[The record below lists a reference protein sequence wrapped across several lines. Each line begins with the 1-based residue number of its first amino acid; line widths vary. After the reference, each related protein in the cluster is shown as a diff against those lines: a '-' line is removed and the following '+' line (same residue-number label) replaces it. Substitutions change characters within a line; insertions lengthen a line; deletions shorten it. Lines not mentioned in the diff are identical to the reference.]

1 MTLTNTATTPMTSM
15 AGSPTTSTGATN
27 GKKQAPASRGTTN
40 NGNQN
45 YSLIKAASEGGSK
58 RMLDVIFERL
68 RYTIRSEWAT
78 GQEVAEILES
88 FEDVELTPPDR
99 LTDDEKDDDLLVEMW
114 KEDVKQ
120 HVSEKR
126 ALTKAKRKLY
136 STVWKMMSKVLQGK
150 VSGQNDFTE
159 NNTRQDVVWLVN
171 TIRALVT
178 EFDNTAPEFLS
189 VSEALEKIVTFRQH
203 ENMDN
208 ADYVKDLMA
217 LIKVYEQYCGPYGV
231 HIIEFKRI
239 ITQVAEAV
247 DEQGNPFGE
256 EVQSAAKSAMIKETR
271 EKAIALQIIRGACKK
286 RYSSLKKNLATD
298 YGLKIDKYPSTID
311 GAVNALNVA
320 ESQLPP
326 FLKKQRTP
334 PSHNL
339 QFVQANAEQKIVPGT
354 NGKTVDHITCHK
366 CKAVGH
372 YATNCPATEESSS
385 HDERKSQPP

>member
-1 MTLTNTATTPMTSM
+1 MTS
-15 AGSPTTSTGATN
+15 AIPSTPTQTPAVSGTAPNPYKSKQNATN
-27 GKKQAPASRGTTN
+27 RGTTTPS
-40 NGNQN
+40 
-45 YSLIKAASEGGSK
+45 YTVIKAASEGGNK
-58 RMLDVIFERL
+58 RMLDVVFERL
-68 RYTIRSEWAT
+68 RFTIRSEWMT
-78 GQEVAEILES
+78 GQEVAEILET
-88 FEDVELTPPDR
+88 FEDVELAPPDR
-99 LTDDEKDDDLLVEMW
+99 LTDEEKDDELLVEMW

-126 ALTKAKRKLY
+126 ALIKAKRKLY

-150 VSGQNDFTE
+150 ASGQSEFTE
-159 NNTRQDVVWLVN
+159 RSAKHDVVWLVN

-178 EFDNTAPEFLS
+178 DFDNTAPEFLS

-231 HIIEFKRI
+231 HVIEFKRI
-239 ITQVAEAV
+239 ISQVAEAV
-247 DEQGNPFGE
+247 DEQGNPFDDD
-256 EVQSAAKSAMIKETR
+256 VQSAAKTAMIKETR

-286 RYSSLKKNLATD
+286 RYSGLRKNLATD

-326 FLKKQRTP
+326 YIKKQRSP
-334 PSHNL
+334 DI
-339 QFVQANAEQKIVPGT
+339 QFVQSEQKIVAGT
-354 NGKTVDHITCHK
+354 NGKTIEHITCHK
-366 CKAVGH
+366 CKSVGH
-372 YATNCPATEESSS
+372 YATNCPSEKSDEK
-385 HDERKSQPP
+385 ERKNEQPP

>member
-1 MTLTNTATTPMTSM
+1 MTLATMATTPQTPIIS
-15 AGSPTTSTGATN
+15 GSATN
-27 GKKQAPASRGTTN
+27 KPTQAATNRGTS
-40 NGNQN
+40 NGSQN

-68 RYTIRSEWAT
+68 RYTIRSEWTT
-78 GQEVAEILES
+78 GQEVAEILET

-99 LTDDEKDDDLLVEMW
+99 LTDEEKDDDLLVEMW

-150 VSGQNDFTE
+150 VSGQDDFTE
-159 NNTRQDVVWLVN
+159 KNVRQDVVWLVN
-171 TIRALVT
+171 IIRALVT
-178 EFDNTAPEFLS
+178 EFDNAAPEFLS

-208 ADYVKDLMA
+208 ADYVKDLLA

-231 HIIEFKRI
+231 HVVEFKRI

-247 DEQGNPFGE
+247 DEQGNPFDDDI
-256 EVQSAAKSAMIKETR
+256 QSAAKTAMIKETR

-286 RYSSLKKNLATD
+286 RYSNLKKNLATD

-320 ESQLPP
+320 ESQIPP
-326 FLKKQRTP
+326 HIKKQRSP
-334 PSHNL
+334 DV
-339 QFVQANAEQKIVPGT
+339 QFVQSEQKIVAGT
-354 NGKTVDHITCHK
+354 NGKTIEHIMCHK
-366 CKAVGH
+366 CKSVGH
-372 YATNCPATEESSS
+372 YATNCPSEKSEEK
-385 HDERKSQPP
+385 ERKNEQPP